1 MKVLDLT
8 HVITPE
14 MPVFPGTEPP
24 VFEPANTIEKDG
36 FRETKLTFYTH
47 TGTHVDPPAHIVPD
61 GKTLDRFPPEQF
73 LGKALVIDC
82 RALREGE
89 PITPSCLAPYGDKVE
104 KADFLL
110 FCLGWDRRWGSDAYF
125 GDFPC
130 IDDAVLDLILKGSYK
145 GVGFDVISV
154 DPVRGD
160 CLGRHKKLFREKEIL
175 NIENL
180 CNLDK
185 CGSDLFWFGCFPLKL
200 QNCDGAPVRA
210 LAWFED

>member
-1 MKVLDLT
+1 MNVIDLT

-24 VFEPANTIEKDG
+24 VFEPANAIETDG

-47 TGTHVDPPAHIVPD
+47 TGTHVDPPAHIFPD
-61 GKTLDRFPPEQF
+61 GKTLDRFPPGQF

-110 FCLGWDRRWGSDAYF
+110 FCLGWDKRWGSDSYF

-145 GVGFDVISV
+145 GVGFDVISI

-160 CLGRHKKLFREKEIL
+160 CLGRHKKLF
-175 NIENL
+175 
-180 CNLDK
+180 

-210 LAWFED
+210 LAWFDD